1 MNKIGFAHHAAYS
14 TSKHGVMGLT
24 RSAAK
29 EVGDRSI
36 RVNAIAPGSI
46 ETPLL
51 KKAQVINP
59 DETSVNA
66 NVIKRNGTPEEMA
79 SIIAFLLGPESTY
92 VSGSVY
98 AGDGGW
104 NC

>member
-1 MNKIGFAHHAAYS
+1 
-14 TSKHGVMGLT
+14 MGLT

-51 KKAQVINP
+51 KRAQEIHP
-59 DETSVNA
+59 DETSNNA